1 MTELEYLRGRVALL
15 EALLA
20 KALPI
25 LRLATLYPTMVKRV
39 ELALN
44 INREEQ
50 DDELVQKHLLQ

>member
-50 DDELVQKHLLQ
+50 DSELVQKHLLQ